1 MSRVVY
7 STSFSST
14 PEAIMNALTEALKAL
29 VGDGWF
35 SQNQSFSVRLCLE
48 EALVNAV
55 EHGNSNRPDLS
66 VHLDIVEEDS
76 RCVIRVRDEGEG
88 FDPASL
94 EMPDCETLGGRGVCL
109 IKHFMEDVHFNCDE
123 KCLEMRFT
131 RNTFACE
138 V

>member
-1 MSRVVY
+1 MTRAVY
-7 STSFSST
+7 STTFSST
-14 PEAIMNALTEALKAL
+14 PEAVMEALSGALNAL
-29 VGDGWF
+29 VSDGWF

-66 VHLDIVEEDS
+66 VHLDIVEEDD
-76 RCVIRVRDEGEG
+76 RCVIRVRDEGDG
-88 FDPASL
+88 FDPGEV

-109 IKHFMEDVHFNCDE
+109 IKHYMEDVHFDGDK

>member
-14 PEAIMNALTEALKAL
+14 PEAIMDTLTGALQAL
-29 VGDGWF
+29 VEDGWF
-35 SQNQSFSVRLCLE
+35 LLSQSFSVRLCLE

-55 EHGNSNRPDLS
+55 EHGNCNRPDLS
-66 VHLDIVEEDS
+66 VHVEIAEEDS
-76 RCVIRVRDEGEG
+76 RCIIRVRDEGEG
-88 FDPASL
+88 FDPAAM

-109 IKHFMEDVHFNCDE
+109 MKHYMEDVHYNGDKNCV
-123 KCLEMRFT
+123 EMRFT